1 LRRYTPKEWKSRPS
15 RIQLP
20 MLPEARRLLD
30 EFFAPFNRLLAE
42 ELRDH
47 RFLWRTPKTVFA

>member
-1 LRRYTPKEWKSRPS
+1 
-15 RIQLP
+15 